1 MNSVINKFF
10 LIGYEFMSVMYLK
23 QPRFTNN
30 VCMSFTKTWKTY
42 GKFEETKDSWYS
54 YQMNEIK

>member
-10 LIGYEFMSVMYLK
+10 LIDNEFMSVIHLK

-30 VCMSFTKTWKTY
+30 VFMSFTKIQKTY
-42 GKFEETKDSWYS
+42 GKFEETKDS
-54 YQMNEIK
+54 